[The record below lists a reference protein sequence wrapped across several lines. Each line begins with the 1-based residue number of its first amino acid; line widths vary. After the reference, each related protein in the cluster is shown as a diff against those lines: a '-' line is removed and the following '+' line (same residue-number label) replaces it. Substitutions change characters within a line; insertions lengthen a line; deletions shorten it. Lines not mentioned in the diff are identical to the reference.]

1 MTKIIYKFVKYII
14 EFIMKYFLRIILFYL
29 FIFCDVSY
37 SQRSIPK
44 TIINQKGV
52 FVESIISSG
61 GNKKEGIMTFENGDK
76 IIGEW
81 RNDTLNGLAKII
93 YKDGYIEQGKWRKG
107 VLKEKYDIL
116 EFYEDAR
123 INASVKQSLNNK
135 NNGKLRNYTR
145 NGEIISEE
153 HFLNGKKIKQIEFE
167 NDFDK
172 RIKIGEIKSEVNYGD
187 EFETKIT
194 YRENEKISITYIIN
208 TDSRDGWETHY
219 SKNGVLISR
228 SLWKKDNRIS
238 YEKYFENGTL
248 RAFEDDIVFW
258 VVNEKGERISQIDK
272 KTKTGFKFFVEPDD
286 NKNFLKWVGEFDIDS
301 KNYKGKGTL
310 YFTDGDKIIGN
321 YSLGER
327 IGAVIINSGFQG
339 ECEYHFKDGDVL
351 KGLYKNG
358 SFNGDGS
365 YTFNNGNVYKGNFKN
380 SLFDGYGKLFYNNV
394 VIKEGIWENG
404 KLVKDY
410 NKDIVSTN
418 TKEKS
423 SGQNKKYTSPPLHL
437 STKELAA
444 WFDSEDGLKY
454 LNKSGLMDGI
464 LNNLFAQAGEMA
476 NNNSSSYSASTQ
488 SKSSGNKSCQ
498 RCNIAFQKPY
508 LRDRCKIEWKKESK
522 PGYVLC
528 KTCQGYGFTTT
539 NIGCNCPDGIGWCYD
554 KECPVSSCESGWIK
568 CSH

>member
-1 MTKIIYKFVKYII
+1 
-14 EFIMKYFLRIILFYL
+14 MKYFLRITLFYL

-44 TIINQKGV
+44 TIINQNGV

-81 RNDTLNGLAKII
+81 RNDTLTGLAKII

-135 NNGKLRNYTR
+135 NNGKLINYTR

-167 NDFDK
+167 NDFDN
-172 RIKIGEIKSEVNYGD
+172 RIKIGDIKRESIYEGD
-187 EFETKIT
+187 LVTTISYIDNGKLTMKSSIST
-194 YRENEKISITYIIN
+194 GSRE
-208 TDSRDGWETHY
+208 GWESFHN
-219 SKNGVLISR
+219 KNGVLIGR
-228 SLWKKDNRIS
+228 SLYKNDILIINES
-238 YEKYFENGTL
+238 YFENGIMESL
-248 RAFEDDIVFW
+248 DDPKVYWKI
-258 VVNEKGERISQIDK
+258 NEKGEKTRNIDK
-272 KTKTGFKFFVEPDD
+272 ISNTGFIVFDGPND
-286 NKNFLKWVGEFDIDS
+286 NKNLYKWVGEIEVNS
-301 KNYKGKGTL
+301 NRPKGKGTL
-310 YFTDGDKIIGN
+310 YLTNGDKIIGS
-321 YSLGER
+321 YDTKS
-327 IGAVIINSGFQG
+327 FQG
-339 ECEYHFKDGDVL
+339 AGEYYFK
-351 KGLYKNG
+351 
-358 SFNGDGS
+358 
-365 YTFNNGNVYKGNFKN
+365 NGNVYKGNFKN
-380 SLFDGYGKLFYNNV
+380 DSFEGLGSFLFKNGDVYTGNFKNSMRDGYGKLINKDGSKF
-394 VIKEGIWENG
+394 EGIWQDD

-423 SGQNKKYTSPPLHL
+423 SGQNKKYTSPPTHL

-476 NNNSSSYSASTQ
+476 NNNSSSYTASTQ
-488 SKSSGNKSCQ
+488 SISSGNKSCQ

-522 PGYVLC
+522 PGFVLC

>member
-1 MTKIIYKFVKYII
+1 
-14 EFIMKYFLRIILFYL
+14 MKYFLRIILFYL

-44 TIINQKGV
+44 TIINQNGV

-107 VLKEKYDIL
+107 VLKEKYDLL

-153 HFLNGKKIKQIEFE
+153 HFLNGKKVKEIEYE

-172 RIKIGEIKSEVNYGD
+172 RIKIGEIKRESVYEGD
-187 EFETKIT
+187 LVTSISYLDNGKLTMKSSISKGS
-194 YRENEKISITYIIN
+194 RE
-208 TDSRDGWETHY
+208 GWETFHNR
-219 SKNGVLISR
+219 NGVLIGR
-228 SLWKKDNRIS
+228 SLYKNDIIIS
-238 YEKYFENGTL
+238 DETFFENGTL
-248 RAFEDDIVFW
+248 KSLNDDKVCWEI
-258 VVNEKGERISQIDK
+258 NEKGE
-272 KTKTGFKFFVEPDD
+272 KTKYINKITKKGFIFFDRPSD
-286 NKNFLKWVGEFDIDS
+286 NKNFLKWEGEIDIITNS
-301 KNYKGKGTL
+301 PKGNGTL
-310 YFTDGDKIIGN
+310 YFKDGDKIKGLYN
-321 YSLGER
+321 DTNFEGL
-327 IGAVIINSGFQG
+327 V
-339 ECEYHFKDGDVL
+339 EYYFNDGDVL
-351 KGLYKNG
+351 KGLFKND
-358 SFNGDGS
+358 SFNGEGS

-380 SLFDGYGKLFYNNV
+380 SLFDGYGKLLNNNV

-410 NKDIVSTN
+410 NKNIVSTN

-423 SGQNKKYTSPPLHL
+423 SGQNKKYTSPPTHL